1 MFILQSNKLIMEF
14 DTRSCCDSEE
24 ECDQNSSLDP
34 VSAES
39 ILMMELGDHDC
50 TFDPYR
56 YKGVYCNFV
65 KRKRKNIWFTDLLE
79 KNKFWGL
86 SHLRIEIGL
95 TQSQEKKHLISNL
108 ITYFR
113 FPRACVRQYTVRAPV

>member
-1 MFILQSNKLIMEF
+1 MSTIKQTVNKKNLNSFDMCILQSNKLIMEF
-14 DTRSCCDSEE
+14 DTHSCCDSEE

-56 YKGVYCNFV
+56 YKGVYCNF
-65 KRKRKNIWFTDLLE
+65 L
-79 KNKFWGL
+79 
-86 SHLRIEIGL
+86 
-95 TQSQEKKHLISNL
+95 KK
-108 ITYFR
+108 
-113 FPRACVRQYTVRAPV
+113 